1 MNGTATEALTC
12 SDIRASYGAFV
23 VLEGVTFSVVSGD
36 IVGIAGPN
44 GAGKTTL
51 FDVFTGR
58 VKAEFGRIQLM
69 DQDVTNLSTHRR
81 ARLGLARTFQA
92 PLVPAGLTV
101 GETLAAAQAAYAPT
115 IEQSEVEATREIV
128 GFREENDRL
137 SGELDTLE
145 RRRLLLCCLLL
156 RKPKVL
162 LLDEPCSGLEVSEI
176 DEMQVMI
183 ELINARIG
191 LAVVVVEH
199 RLEFLHSIADRV
211 TVLHEG
217 RTIAE
222 GAPADV
228 FMEPVVRE
236 AYFEAPRAG

>member
-1 MNGTATEALTC
+1 MNEFVIEALTC

-23 VLEGVTFSVVSGD
+23 VLEGVTFSVGRGD
-36 IVGIAGPN
+36 VVGIAGPN
-44 GAGKTTL
+44 GAGKSTL

-58 VKAEFGRIQLM
+58 VKADHGRIQLM
-69 DQDVTNLSTHRR
+69 DQDVTRLPTYQRS
-81 ARLGLARTFQA
+81 RLGLARTFQA
-92 PLVPAGLTV
+92 PLVPVRLTV
-101 GETLAAAQAAYAPT
+101 GETLAAAQAAYTPI
-115 IEQSEVEATREIV
+115 IEQSEVEATREII
-128 GFREENDRL
+128 GFRGENDRL
-137 SGELDTLE
+137 SGELDTLD

-162 LLDEPCSGLEVSEI
+162 LLDEPCSGLETREI

-183 ELINARIG
+183 ERINALIG

-199 RLEFLHSIADRV
+199 RLEFLHSVSNRV

-236 AYFEAPRAG
+236 AYFEAPRVG